1 MGRPAAADRDPYD
14 LDSLTSVAF
23 GLFRAHGYHE
33 TSVGQIATAA
43 GITKSSIYYHVK
55 SKEQLL
61 EHGLERAL
69 SQLARVFDEPGANE
83 GSYAERVA
91 YFLRRGVQTE
101 IELIDEVTVLL
112 RLRGA
117 SPVER
122 KALDRRR
129 EIDRRLMTLVEL
141 AQGAG
146 EIRNDISP
154 SLITRL
160 LFSMTNWTVE
170 WYRTDGS
177 LTGDDVAAAILAMAF
192 DGLTLPR
199 QPVATSSSAGVGA

>member
-23 GLFRAHGYHE
+23 ELFRAHGYHE
-33 TSVGQIATAA
+33 TSVGQVAAAA

-55 SKEQLL
+55 SKEELL
-61 EHGLERAL
+61 AHGLDRAL
-69 SQLARVFDEPGANE
+69 DQLAGVFDEPGANE
-83 GSYAERVA
+83 GSYVDRVA
-91 YFLRRGVQTE
+91 YFLNRGVQAE

-117 SPVER
+117 SAVER
-122 KALDRRR
+122 RALERRR
-129 EIDRRLMTLVEL
+129 EIDRRLTVLVEL

-146 EIRNDISP
+146 QIRDDISA

-160 LFSMTNWTVE
+160 LFSLTNWMVE
-170 WYRTDGS
+170 WYRPDGT
-177 LTGDDVAAAILAMAF
+177 LT
-192 DGLTLPR
+192 
-199 QPVATSSSAGVGA
+199 SE